1 MTIRIVSNEQI
12 RFDVDVESYNRIVR
26 DLVANVTE
34 RVTDHCQAALNEI
47 IKNGISRDLAETIT
61 ESVDLETVAMYVST
75 NLNYSRVIEIAKQ
88 QLVANLLADDRFNV
102 LVTRGINNAT
112 VGFIDEAVER
122 VTAQLGGQLGIESDV

>member
-12 RFDVDVESYNRIVR
+12 RFDIDVESYNRILR
-26 DLVANVTE
+26 DLLANVTE
-34 RVTDHCQAALNEI
+34 RVTDHCQAKLNEI
-47 IKNGISRDLAETIT
+47 ITDGLSSQLTETIAGF
-61 ESVDLETVAMYVST
+61 VDIDSVAMYVSA
-75 NLNYSRVIEIAKQ
+75 NLNYSRVIEIARQ

-102 LVTRGINNAT
+102 LVTRGINSAT

>member
-12 RFDVDVESYNRIVR
+12 RFDIDVESYNRIIR
-26 DLVANVTE
+26 DLLANVTE
-34 RVTDHCQAALNEI
+34 RVTDHCQATLNEI
-47 IKNGISRDLAETIT
+47 ITNGLSSQLTETIAGF
-61 ESVDLETVAMYVST
+61 VDIDNVAMYVSA

>member
-12 RFDVDVESYNRIVR
+12 RFDIDVESYNRILR
-26 DLVANVTE
+26 DLLANVTE
-34 RVTDHCQAALNEI
+34 RVTNHCEATLNELI
-47 IKNGISRDLAETIT
+47 RNGIGRDLTETIT
-61 ESVDLETVAMYVST
+61 ESIDLENVATYVAA

-88 QLVANLLADDRFNV
+88 QLVANLLADDRFKV
-102 LVTRGINNAT
+102 LVTRGINSAT

>member
-1 MTIRIVSNEQI
+1 MSIRIVSSEQV

-26 DLVANVTE
+26 DITLHVTARCE
-34 RVTDHCQAALNEI
+34 EQINQMIA
-47 IKNGISRDLAETIT
+47 NGISSELSQMISESIDL
-61 ESVDLETVAMYVST
+61 DNVAMYVSA

-102 LVTRGINNAT
+102 LVTRGINSAT

-122 VTAQLGGQLGIESDV
+122 VTAQLGGQLGMESDV

>member
-47 IKNGISRDLAETIT
+47 IQNGISRDLTETIT
-61 ESVDLETVAMYVST
+61 ESIDLENVATYVSA

-102 LVTRGINNAT
+102 LVTRGINSAT

>member
-12 RFDVDVESYNRIVR
+12 RFDVDVESYNRIIR

-47 IKNGISRDLAETIT
+47 IQNGISRDLAETIT

>member
-1 MTIRIVSNEQI
+1 MSIRIVSNEQV

-26 DLVANVTE
+26 DITLHVTARCE
-34 RVTDHCQAALNEI
+34 EQINQMIA
-47 IKNGISRDLAETIT
+47 NGISSDLSQMIS
-61 ESVDLETVAMYVST
+61 ESIDLDNVAMYVSA

-102 LVTRGINNAT
+102 LVTRGINSAT

>member
-1 MTIRIVSNEQI
+1 MSIRIVSSEQV

-26 DLVANVTE
+26 DITLHVTARCE
-34 RVTDHCQAALNEI
+34 EQINQMIA
-47 IKNGISRDLAETIT
+47 NGISSELSQMISESIDL
-61 ESVDLETVAMYVST
+61 DNVAMYVSA

-88 QLVANLLADDRFNV
+88 QLVANLLDDARFNQ
-102 LVTRGINNAT
+102 LVTRGINSAT

>member
-12 RFDVDVESYNRIVR
+12 RFDIDVESYNRIVR

-34 RVTDHCQAALNEI
+34 RVTDHCQATLNEI

>member
-1 MTIRIVSNEQI
+1 MSIRIVSNEQV

-26 DLVANVTE
+26 DITLHVTARCE
-34 RVTDHCQAALNEI
+34 EQINQMIA
-47 IKNGISRDLAETIT
+47 NGISSKLSQSISESIDL
-61 ESVDLETVAMYVST
+61 DNVAMYVSA

-102 LVTRGINNAT
+102 LVTRGINSAT

-122 VTAQLGGQLGIESDV
+122 VTAQLGGQLGMESDV

>member
-12 RFDVDVESYNRIVR
+12 RFDIDVESYNRILR
-26 DLVANVTE
+26 DLLANVTE
-34 RVTDHCQAALNEI
+34 RVTNHCEATLNELI
-47 IKNGISRDLAETIT
+47 RNGIGRDLTETIT
-61 ESVDLETVAMYVST
+61 ESIDLENVATYVSA

-102 LVTRGINNAT
+102 LVTRGINSAT

>member
-1 MTIRIVSNEQI
+1 MSIRIVSSEQV

-26 DLVANVTE
+26 DITLNVTARCE
-34 RVTDHCQAALNEI
+34 EQINRMIA
-47 IKNGISRDLAETIT
+47 NGISSELSQSISESIDL
-61 ESVDLETVAMYVST
+61 DNVAMYVSA

-102 LVTRGINNAT
+102 LVTRGINSAT

-122 VTAQLGGQLGIESDV
+122 VTAQLGGQLGMESDV

>member
-47 IKNGISRDLAETIT
+47 IQNGISRDLAETIT

>member
-1 MTIRIVSNEQI
+1 MTIRIVSDEQV

-26 DLVANVTE
+26 DITLHVTARCE
-34 RVTDHCQAALNEI
+34 EQINQMIV
-47 IKNGISRDLAETIT
+47 NGISSDLSQMIS
-61 ESVDLETVAMYVST
+61 ESIDLDNVAMYVSA

-88 QLVANLLADDRFNV
+88 QLVANLLDDARFNQ
-102 LVTRGINNAT
+102 LVTRGINSAT

>member
-1 MTIRIVSNEQI
+1 MSIRIVSSEQV

-26 DLVANVTE
+26 DITLHVTARCE
-34 RVTDHCQAALNEI
+34 EQINQMIV
-47 IKNGISRDLAETIT
+47 NGISSDLSQMIS
-61 ESVDLETVAMYVST
+61 ESIDLDNVAMYVSA

-102 LVTRGINNAT
+102 LVTRGINSAT

>member
-12 RFDVDVESYNRIVR
+12 RFDIDVESYNRILR
-26 DLVANVTE
+26 DLLANVTE

-47 IKNGISRDLAETIT
+47 IQNGISRDLAETIT

>member
-12 RFDVDVESYNRIVR
+12 RFDIDVESYNRILR
-26 DLVANVTE
+26 DLLANVTE
-34 RVTDHCQAALNEI
+34 RVTNHCEATLNELI
-47 IKNGISRDLAETIT
+47 RNGIGRDLTETIT
-61 ESVDLETVAMYVST
+61 ESIDLENVATYVSA

>member
-12 RFDVDVESYNRIVR
+12 RFDIDVESYNRILR
-26 DLVANVTE
+26 DLLANVTE
-34 RVTDHCQAALNEI
+34 RVTDHCRAKLDEI
-47 IKNGISRDLAETIT
+47 ITNGLSSQLTETIAGF
-61 ESVDLETVAMYVST
+61 VDIDNVAMYVSA

-88 QLVANLLADDRFNV
+88 QLVANLLADDRFKV
-102 LVTRGINNAT
+102 LVTRGINSAT

>member
-1 MTIRIVSNEQI
+1 MSIRIVSSEQV

-26 DLVANVTE
+26 DITLHVTARCE
-34 RVTDHCQAALNEI
+34 EQINQMIA
-47 IKNGISRDLAETIT
+47 NGISSELSQSISESIDLNN
-61 ESVDLETVAMYVST
+61 VAMYVSA

-102 LVTRGINNAT
+102 LVTRGINSAT

-122 VTAQLGGQLGIESDV
+122 VTAQLGGQLGMESDV

>member
-1 MTIRIVSNEQI
+1 MSIRIVSNEQV

-26 DLVANVTE
+26 DITLHVTARCE
-34 RVTDHCQAALNEI
+34 EQINQMIA
-47 IKNGISRDLAETIT
+47 NGISSDLSQMIS
-61 ESVDLETVAMYVST
+61 ESIDLDNVAMYVSA
-75 NLNYSRVIEIAKQ
+75 NLNYGRVIEIAKQ

-102 LVTRGINNAT
+102 LVTRGINSAT

>member
-1 MTIRIVSNEQI
+1 MTIRIVSNEQV

-26 DLVANVTE
+26 DITLHVTSRCE
-34 RVTDHCQAALNEI
+34 EQINRMIA
-47 IKNGISRDLAETIT
+47 NGISSELSESISESIDL
-61 ESVDLETVAMYVST
+61 DNLAMYVSA

-102 LVTRGINNAT
+102 LVTRGINSAT

>member
-34 RVTDHCQAALNEI
+34 RVTDHCQATLNEI

-112 VGFIDEAVER
+112 VGFIDETVER

>member
-1 MTIRIVSNEQI
+1 MSIRIVSNEQV

-26 DLVANVTE
+26 DITLHVTARCE
-34 RVTDHCQAALNEI
+34 EQINQMIA
-47 IKNGISRDLAETIT
+47 NGISSELSQSISESIDLNN
-61 ESVDLETVAMYVST
+61 VAMYVSA

-102 LVTRGINNAT
+102 LVTRGINSAT